1 MSQEVL
7 MVVGA
12 ENSAEKVLIGIKIN
26 DTNFQMQIQL
36 KRNLIIKMQRL
47 TCALIAFE
55 TFFYKTFS
63 ISLIL
68 RIKKCNLKMHER
80 EITIKQIHAIKSSS
94 SSAAIAML

>member
-55 TFFYKTFS
+55 TLFFYKTFS

-94 SSAAIAML
+94 SSAAML

>member
-12 ENSAEKVLIGIKIN
+12 ENSAEKVLIGIKID

-36 KRNLIIKMQRL
+36 KCNLIIKMQRL

-55 TFFYKTFS
+55 TLFFTKHFRFHS
-63 ISLIL
+63 F
-68 RIKKCNLKMHER
+68 CELKNA
-80 EITIKQIHAIKSSS
+80 T
-94 SSAAIAML
+94 